1 MLKDATSWFHETSNA
16 PIAVFTQKICFVAAL
31 DVGMGRLL
39 AWRIKSNSLWR
50 WAEHKKRLSTYGRKA
65 SPCPDCYG
73 QMAILSAILMVPPF
87 LLSLIGHSA
96 DIAHSG
102 CSVEAVIRRALQLV
116 NVLGHAGD
124 QIRCHS

>member
-1 MLKDATSWFHETSNA
+1 MVVKH
-16 PIAVFTQKICFVAAL
+16 
-31 DVGMGRLL
+31 R
-39 AWRIKSNSLWR
+39 
-50 WAEHKKRLSTYGRKA
+50 
-65 SPCPDCYG
+65 PCPDCYG

-102 CSVEAVIRRALQLV
+102 CSVETVIRRALQLV
-116 NVLGHAGD
+116 NILEHAGD